1 MQLLHLLNKE
11 FFRQY
16 AQKQSNIVNNITIL
30 CNLHK
35 NKFRHFAQRTFV
47 RLHYATK
54 LHYATS
60 AAINFANLILG
71 CGRIIFVQFAQKL
84 VNV

>member
-47 RLHYATK
+47 RLHYAT
-54 LHYATS
+54 
-60 AAINFANLILG
+60 
-71 CGRIIFVQFAQKL
+71 FVE
-84 VNV
+84 